1 MASRKHQLSW
11 NIMNYFAYI
20 SNIDLIRYELFCL
33 HFKYKENI
41 TKNWKNSGKI
51 NIDGKILKGVFN
63 ILR

>member
-1 MASRKHQLSW
+1 
-11 NIMNYFAYI
+11 MNYFAYI